1 MSLGSTALCQASL
14 VGFASQN
21 RASLISS
28 YRALMPILSLQ
39 TRNPLLPDIA
49 KVRRSCHKA
58 AIAVSILSFILLYM
72 CMYVYHCILCIEFTL
87 SICSILYILLCLLDC
102 GGDD

>member
-14 VGFASQN
+14 VGFSSQN

-58 AIAVSILSFILLYM
+58 AIAVSFLSFILLY
-72 CMYVYHCILCIEFTL
+72 MYVYHCILCITLTL
-87 SICSILYILLCLLDC
+87 SICSLLYTLCLLGC